1 MIKIDGN
8 IRPIEIATDAGATC
22 NKNIRLGVGA
32 RPAAAPRSQANTEAK
47 RN

>member
-8 IRPIEIATDAGATC
+8 IRPIEIAMDVGTTC
-22 NKNIRLGVGA
+22 NKNTRLGVGA
-32 RPAAAPRSQANTEAK
+32 RPAAAPRSKANTEAK